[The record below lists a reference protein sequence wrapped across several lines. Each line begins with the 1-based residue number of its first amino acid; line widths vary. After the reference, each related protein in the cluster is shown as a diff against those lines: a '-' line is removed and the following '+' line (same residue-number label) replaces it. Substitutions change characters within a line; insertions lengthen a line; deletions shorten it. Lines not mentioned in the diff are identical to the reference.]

1 MIKKIV
7 LKKLV
12 FLIILILLTNIT
24 FGMQFA
30 NQNELNDLMFLLDGE
45 IDDIGWYTSLDID
58 SKNNPHISYYHYTD
72 GDLKY
77 AFYNGASWIKEI
89 VDSEGDVGRYTSIA
103 IDQSDNIHISYYDKT
118 NGDLKYAFKQ
128 DDTWAI
134 TKIDTKGNVGLFN
147 CIALDQNNKPHI
159 SYVDYDNY
167 FLKYAYWNG
176 NSWVVEK
183 VDENAGLGEYFS
195 DTTSI
200 VIDSSNNPHISYCS
214 RENFDLKYA
223 YFDGVSWNKKIIDS
237 TGDVGQY
244 SSIKLDSL
252 GNPHIAYGS
261 WTDFNLKYASL
272 KNNNWDIETVDSQ
285 GDVRKWIS
293 LVLVNDNPKITYYD
307 YTDGDLKIAIFDESW
322 DISPIDSKGA
332 VGLFNS
338 FKEQEGQL
346 FVSYYSWSFKSLKF
360 AQASITPEFTI
371 YTLEEATTSDFIDQT
386 QYNCCGYSNGI
397 EDTKPT
403 AQSFIPTYSIL
414 TRVELM
420 LVRQFEPGS
429 LTVSI
434 RKNLN
439 DEDLTN
445 ITLPSYEIGEDLS
458 WKLFD
463 FPDIAVNPGELYYI
477 VCTSQETNTQDM
489 YWWYFDCN
497 NPYTKGDTWIYKGGW
512 KILTY
517 TDFPDLDIGFKTYG
531 LNTHIPTIPE
541 INGPTDAKIE
551 EPCEYKLLSTDEDN
565 DQLYY
570 HIEWEEDDNE
580 IFGPYPS
587 GEEVTVEHVWSNKG
601 SYNLKAK
608 AVDINGAESE
618 WATLEVTVPKNK
630 AINTSLFLHRL
641 FQRFHLMVKILN
653 HYFFL
658 YFQDIIL

>member
-7 LKKLV
+7 IKKL
-12 FLIILILLTNIT
+12 FSLIILLFLTNIA

-30 NQNELNDLMFLLDGE
+30 NQNKLNDLMFLLDGE

-58 SKNNPHISYYHYTD
+58 SSNNPHISYYHYTD

-77 AFYNGASWIKEI
+77 AFYNGDSWVKEI
-89 VDSEGDVGRYTSIA
+89 IDSEGDVGRYTSIA

-128 DDTWAI
+128 NDQWII
-134 TKIDTKGNVGLFN
+134 TKIDTNGNVGLFN

-167 FLKYAYWNG
+167 FLKYAYWNE

-214 RENFDLKYA
+214 RENFGLKYA
-223 YFDGVSWNKKIIDS
+223 YFDGTTWNKQIID
-237 TGDVGQY
+237 TIGDVGQY

-261 WTDFNLKYASL
+261 WTDYNLKYASF
-272 KNNNWDIETVDSQ
+272 KNNNWNIETVDSQ

-307 YTDGDLKIAIFDESW
+307 YTDGDLKIAIFNESW
-322 DISPIDSKGA
+322 DISTIDSEGA

-338 FKEQEGQL
+338 FKQKEDQL
-346 FVSYYSWSFKSLKF
+346 FISYYSWSFKSLKF

-371 YTLEEATTSDFIDQT
+371 YTLEEAKTSDFIDQT

-397 EDTKPT
+397 EDKKPI
-403 AQSFIPTYSIL
+403 AQSFIPIYSIL

-420 LVRQFEPGS
+420 LVKIYEPGS

-434 RKNLN
+434 RE
-439 DEDLTN
+439 DITGEDLTS
-445 ITLPSYEIGEDLS
+445 ITLSSNEIAQDLS

-463 FPDIAVNPGELYYI
+463 FPDFAVNPGELYYI

-489 YWWYFDCN
+489 YWWYFDCHDPYPN
-497 NPYTKGDTWIYKGGW
+497 GNPWIYTGSW

-517 TDFPDLDIGFKTYG
+517 TDYPDLDVGFKTYG
-531 LNTHIPTIPE
+531 LDTHIPTTPE
-541 INGPTDAKIE
+541 INGPTKTKTGE
-551 EPCEYKLLSTDEDN
+551 TCKYKLLSTDEDD

-570 HIEWEEDDNE
+570 HVEWEENDEE
-580 IFGPYPS
+580 IFGPYIS
-587 GEEVTVEHVWSNKG
+587 GEEVTVEHVWPNKG

-608 AVDINGAESE
+608 SVDINGAESD

-630 AINTSLFLHRL
+630 ATEYPILSLFFEKYIHRFPL
-641 FQRFHLMVKILN
+641 FEKIINQITL
-653 HYFFL
+653 
-658 YFQDIIL
+658 